1 MGSVSIGCAAVS
13 EVFSSGR
20 MMIGGMKSIPSV
32 S

>member
-20 MMIGGMKSIPSV
+20 MMIGMKSIYSV